1 MQKNYDVILFDL
13 DGTLTDSQVGIINSV
28 QHALKSFGIEETD
41 RESLRKFI
49 GPPLKDSFMEY
60 YQFDEEKANLAITK
74 YREYFSVKGLFENRV
89 YPGIPELLKKL
100 VEHGKKLIVA
110 TSKPTPF
117 TRQILDHFNLDRYF
131 TFVSGSNLDGTR
143 IRKDEV
149 IAYAI
154 KECGLKANDNM
165 VMVGDRKYDITGA
178 KAIGIDSIGVLYGFG
193 SRSELEE
200 ENPTRVVESVGELE
214 KVLMVGY

>member
-28 QHALKSFGIEETD
+28 QYALKSFGIEETN

-60 YQFDEEKANLAITK
+60 YQFDEEKAILAITK
-74 YREYFSVKGLFENRV
+74 YREYFSVKGLFENSV
-89 YPGIPELLKKL
+89 YPGIPELLKAL

-149 IAYAI
+149 IAYAV
-154 KECGLKANDNM
+154 KECGLNAKDNM

-193 SRSELEE
+193 SRSELEG
-200 ENPTRVVESVGELE
+200 ENPTRIVESVSELK
-214 KVLMVGY
+214 KVLMVRY

>member
-200 ENPTRVVESVGELE
+200 ENPTRVVGSVSDL
-214 KVLMVGY
+214 KKALMVGY